1 VCFVTIRFQHR
12 QITLPLFEREWI
24 SLKIELCQY
33 SLPKV
38 QFATKALPKDF
49 SPFSKRKI
57 PYVPVKWVLAA
68 VFMWQCGKGIWRHIL
83 TVRFVLCEK
92 R

>member
-1 VCFVTIRFQHR
+1 
-12 QITLPLFEREWI
+12 LPLFEREWI

>member
-1 VCFVTIRFQHR
+1 VCFVTIRFQRR

-38 QFATKALPKDF
+38 QFATKTLPKDF
-49 SPFSKRKI
+49 FPFSKRKI
-57 PYVPVKWVLAA
+57 PYLPVKWVLAA
-68 VFMWQCGKGIWRHIL
+68 FFMWQCGKVIWRHIL
-83 TVRFVLCEK
+83 TVRFVLYEK